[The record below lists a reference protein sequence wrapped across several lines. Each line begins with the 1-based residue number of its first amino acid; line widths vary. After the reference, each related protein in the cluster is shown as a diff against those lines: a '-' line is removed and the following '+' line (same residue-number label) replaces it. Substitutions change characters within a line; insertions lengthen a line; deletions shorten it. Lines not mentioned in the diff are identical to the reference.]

1 MQNQKLTIGLA
12 GGIGAGK
19 STVAQEFAKLGC
31 AVISADELNHEVL
44 RRPEVIERIR
54 QWWGPG
60 VLDDLG
66 RVDRSALGQIVFND
80 PGQLKKLTDLVHP
93 LIVDLQGDLI
103 RAHQDDPRTKAIIL
117 DVPLLFEVG
126 QNELCD
132 KVVFVATDEQI
143 RQKRIENRKGWDKKK
158 TKNAENLQFALDTK
172 AKMSD
177 YRVQN
182 NSSIPGL
189 AVQIAKLLSA
199 LMQENNP

>member
-66 RVDRSALGQIVFND
+66 RVDRSALGQIVFDD

>member
-31 AVISADELNHEVL
+31 AVISADELTHEVL

-126 QNELCD
+126 QNKLCD
-132 KVVFVATDEQI
+132 KVVFVATDEEI
-143 RQKRIENRKGWDKKK
+143 RRKRIENRKGWDKKK